1 MRVRR
6 IRAALVRLAGLFGRG
21 GRDRELAEELEAH
34 LQMQIEENLRAGMGP
49 REARRQAL
57 VKSGGLTQALEQ
69 YRRQRGVPVLEDL
82 WQDLRYGV
90 RTLARRKSFTLAAV
104 ASLALGIGA
113 CTAVF
118 SVVDAV
124 LLRPLP
130 YPEPGRILELREV
143 SEKGSAMPFAEP
155 NYLDL
160 RSGGRSL
167 ESLAQYRPSIT
178 SVTGASEP
186 ARARVTSAS
195 GDFFRVMGVGAALGR
210 TFQAGEVDSGGGR
223 VAVVSHGFWQRLLG
237 GRRDFDAVSLNI
249 YDWSFTVVGVMPP
262 GFDYPRGTEVW
273 IPREVFPPQTSR
285 TAHNWNVVA
294 RLRPGVGLEEARAEL
309 KGVGSRLKADHGAG
323 VDAASLSGEPIQEVM
338 VGDVRGLLLLLLGAV
353 GLLLL
358 IACANVANLLLAQ
371 ATARRKEIAVR
382 AAIGATRLRLLRQFV
397 TECVLLTSVAGALGV
412 MLSYWG
418 VEFILGLNGG
428 GLPRSEEVGVDVRAL
443 AVALGLSLLTAL
455 VLGLVSALRGSDGG
469 LQSDLRDSGR
479 GPGSGREG
487 ARLRN
492 ALVVSQVALTLVLT
506 AGAALLGKSFLQL
519 LSVDPGFRP
528 ESAVALSVSLPAA
541 QTDEQ
546 KRRLVLFHEQLL
558 ERLKGM
564 PGVSAAGGVNSLP
577 ITGGGSNGTFLI
589 DNDPSRTG
597 YAEYRI
603 AGRGYFE
610 AMGIPVLQG
619 RLFSE
624 EDRPDSTHVA
634 VISQSLARRVW
645 PNENPLGQRIQFGN
659 MDGDRRLLHVVGV
672 VGDVR
677 ERGLD
682 ADVRPVVYSYGLQ
695 RPLLSNFSYVIRG
708 SAEPSALISAA
719 SAELRALDP
728 NVPVRARTLEEIVS
742 SSLDGRRFSLVI
754 FAVFA
759 GAALALAVTGVYGVM
774 SYTVAR
780 RTHEIGVRVA
790 LGAQRRDVLGLVL
803 GRGMRLALLG
813 VGMGLL
819 AALVSTRLMSGLLYG
834 VSSNDPLTLL
844 AVAALLVLVAFLACL
859 LPAYRATRVDP
870 MTALKYE

>member
-1 MRVRR
+1 MYAGRVR
-6 IRAALVRLAGLFGRG
+6 ALLARLAGFFGRD

-34 LQMQIEENLRAGMGP
+34 LQMQIDDNLRAGMSPG
-49 REARRQAL
+49 EARRQAL
-57 VKSGGLTQALEQ
+57 VKLGGAAQAIEEC
-69 YRRQRGVPVLEDL
+69 RRRRGIPVLEDL

-118 SVVDAV
+118 SVVDGV

-130 YPEPGRILELREV
+130 YPEPARVLELREV
-143 SEKGSAMPFAEP
+143 SEKGSPMPFAEP

-160 RSGGRSL
+160 RAAGRSL
-167 ESLAQYRPSIT
+167 ESLAQYRPNVT
-178 SVTGASEP
+178 NVTGAGEP
-186 ARARVTSAS
+186 ARARVTAAS

-210 TFQAGEVDSGGGR
+210 TFLADEVGAGRGHA
-223 VAVVSHGFWQRLLG
+223 AVVSHGFWQRLMG
-237 GRRDFDAVSLNI
+237 GRKDFDAVSLNI
-249 YDWSFTVVGVMPP
+249 YDWSFDVVGVMPP
-262 GFDYPRGTEVW
+262 EFDYPRGTEVW

-294 RLRPGVGLEEARAEL
+294 RLRQGVGLEEARAEL
-309 KGVGSRLKADHGAG
+309 KGLGARLKADHGAG
-323 VDAASLSGEPIQEVM
+323 VDAASMSAEPIQDVM
-338 VGDVRGLLLLLLGAV
+338 VGDVRGLLMLLLGAV

-412 MLSYWG
+412 LLSYWG
-418 VEFILGLNGG
+418 VDFILSLNRTS
-428 GLPRSEEVGVDVRAL
+428 LPRADEVGVDVRAL
-443 AVALGLSLLTAL
+443 AVALGLSLVTAL

-479 GPGSGREG
+479 GQGSGREG

-492 ALVVSQVALTLVLT
+492 TLVVSQVALTLVLT

-546 KRRLVLFHEQLL
+546 KRRQVLFHEQLL
-558 ERLKGM
+558 ERLRGM
-564 PGVSAAGGVNSLP
+564 QGVSAAGGVNSLP
-577 ITGGGSNGTFLI
+577 LAGGGSNGQFLI

-597 YAEYRI
+597 SAEYRI

-610 AMGIPVLQG
+610 AMGIPVLRG

-645 PNENPLGQRIQFGN
+645 PNEDPLGQRIQFGN
-659 MDGDRRLLHVVGV
+659 MDGDRRLLHVIGV

-682 ADVRPVVYSYGLQ
+682 TDVRPVVYSYALQ
-695 RPLLSNFSYVIRG
+695 RPLLTNFSYVIWG
-708 SAEPSALISAA
+708 SAEPSALINAA

-728 NVPVRARTLEEIVS
+728 NIPVRARTLEEIVA

-754 FAVFA
+754 FAIFA

-803 GRGMRLALLG
+803 GRGMRLALIG
-813 VGMGLL
+813 VAAGLL

-834 VSSNDPLTLL
+834 VSSNDPLTLFG
-844 AVAALLVLVAFLACL
+844 VAALLVLVAFLACL

-870 MTALKYE
+870 MSALKYE